1 MEIAFAPELLAGWT
15 PNELERQGHG
25 SGMIRILH
33 IDENSA
39 DRDRLMKIAPAE
51 SFVIIGSH
59 SGIEDAMTSGGE
71 LASSDIIVLGTT
83 GGRTIADSIKSLKA
97 AATVKP
103 IVVLIDHLSL
113 DSLGAAFEAG
123 AMGYLIKSISQE
135 ALFESIMLV
144 ILGEKV
150 FPAQLADMLVEKT
163 PHELT
168 PGLAERRRTMTAKE
182 LQVMQYVKLGYS
194 NKQIARVLGIADI
207 TVRLHINNAFRK
219 MNVKNRIQG
228 ALWMI
233 EHESELSYGT
243 EKQRNTQ

>member
-1 MEIAFAPELLAGWT
+1 
-15 PNELERQGHG
+15 
-25 SGMIRILH
+25 MIRVLH

-39 DRDRLMKIAPAE
+39 DRARLIKIAPPD
-51 SFVIIGSH
+51 SFTIIGSH
-59 SGIEDAMTSGGE
+59 SGIKEAAEAGGSE
-71 LASSDIIVLGTT
+71 IACADVVILGTVA
-83 GGRTIADSIKSLKA
+83 GSSIEDGIKSLKA
-97 AATVKP
+97 IAPVKP
-103 IVVLIDHLSL
+103 VVVLIDRFSL

-150 FPAQLADMLVEKT
+150 FPAQLADLLVEKT
-163 PHELT
+163 PHALD
-168 PGLAERRRTMTAKE
+168 PGLAERRRALTAKE
-182 LQVMQYVKLGYS
+182 LQVMGYVKLGYS

-233 EHESELSYGT
+233 EHESELGGGS
-243 EKQRNTQ
+243 EKQQVTK

>member
-1 MEIAFAPELLAGWT
+1 MLSE
-15 PNELERQGHG
+15 NEFEAKGRDL
-25 SGMIRILH
+25 GMIRILH
-33 IDENSA
+33 IDEISA
-39 DRDRLMKIAPAE
+39 DRARLIKIAPPD
-51 SFVIIGSH
+51 SFTIIGSH
-59 SGIEDAMTSGGE
+59 DSIEEVAGGSGE
-71 LASSDIIVLGTT
+71 LASADIVVLGNVA
-83 GGRTIADSIKSLKA
+83 GRTIEDGIQSLKA
-97 AATVKP
+97 MAPAKP
-103 IVVLIDHLSL
+103 IVVLIDRFSL

-123 AMGYLIKSISQE
+123 AMGYLMKSISQE

-163 PHELT
+163 PHALD
-168 PGLAERRRTMTAKE
+168 PHLAERRRALTAKE
-182 LQVMQYVKLGYS
+182 LQVMGYVKLGYS

-233 EHESELSYGT
+233 EHEAEFELNGET
-243 EKQRNTQ
+243 EKRRITQ

>member
-1 MEIAFAPELLAGWT
+1 
-15 PNELERQGHG
+15 
-25 SGMIRILH
+25 MIRVLH

-39 DRDRLMKIAPAE
+39 DRARLIKIAPTD
-51 SFVIIGSH
+51 SFTIIGSYG
-59 SGIEDAMTSGGE
+59 GIEGAVSAGNGE
-71 LASSDIIVLGTT
+71 LASADIVVLGTVA
-83 GGRTIADSIKSLKA
+83 GSSIEGSITTLKGLA
-97 AATVKP
+97 SVKP
-103 IVVLIDHLSL
+103 IVVLIDRFSL

-144 ILGEKV
+144 IIGEKV
-150 FPAQLADMLVEKT
+150 FPAQLADLLVEKT
-163 PHELT
+163 PHALD
-168 PGLAERRRTMTAKE
+168 PRLAERRRALTAKE
-182 LQVMQYVKLGYS
+182 LQVMGYVKLGYS

-233 EHESELSYGT
+233 EHESELGGVP
-243 EKQRNTQ
+243 EKQQVIQ

>member
-1 MEIAFAPELLAGWT
+1 
-15 PNELERQGHG
+15 
-25 SGMIRILH
+25 MIRVLH
-33 IDENSA
+33 IDENSD
-39 DRDRLMKIAPAE
+39 DRARLVNIAPTD
-51 SFVIIGSH
+51 SFAITGSH
-59 SGIEDAMTSGGE
+59 SNVEEVAGSGGE
-71 LASSDIIVLGTT
+71 LASADIIVLGTIS
-83 GGRTIADSIKSLKA
+83 GRTIEASIQSLKA
-97 AATVKP
+97 MAP
-103 IVVLIDHLSL
+103 IIPIILLIDHLSL

-123 AMGYLIKSISQE
+123 AMGYLIKSISRE

-163 PHELT
+163 PHELN
-168 PGLAERRRTMTAKE
+168 PGLAERRRALTAKE

-194 NKQIARVLGIADI
+194 NKQIARLLGIADI

-233 EHESELSYGT
+233 EHESELSDRL
-243 EKQRNTQ
+243 EKQSITQ

>member
-1 MEIAFAPELLAGWT
+1 VPLE
-15 PNELERQGHG
+15 NEFEAKGHDLR
-25 SGMIRILH
+25 MIRVLH

-39 DRDRLMKIAPAE
+39 DRARLIKIAPID
-51 SFVIIGSH
+51 SFTITGSY
-59 SGIEDAMTSGGE
+59 SGIEEAAGRGGE
-71 LASSDIIVLGTT
+71 LTSADIVVLGTVA
-83 GGRTIADSIKSLKA
+83 GRTIEDSIQSLKA
-97 AATVKP
+97 MAPVKP
-103 IVVLIDHLSL
+103 VVVLIDRFSL

-163 PHELT
+163 PHDLN
-168 PGLAERRRTMTAKE
+168 PGLAERRRALTAKE

-194 NKQIARVLGIADI
+194 NKQIARLLGIADI

-233 EHESELSYGT
+233 EHESELNGGP
-243 EKQRNTQ
+243 EKQSITQ

>member
-1 MEIAFAPELLAGWT
+1 
-15 PNELERQGHG
+15 
-25 SGMIRILH
+25 MIRVLH

-39 DRDRLMKIAPAE
+39 DRARLIKIAPTD
-51 SFVIIGSH
+51 SFTIISSHGS
-59 SGIEDAMTSGGE
+59 IEDAAGSGGE
-71 LASSDIIVLGTT
+71 LASADIVVLGAVA
-83 GGRTIADSIKSLKA
+83 GRTIEDGIKTLKA
-97 AATVKP
+97 LTPVKP
-103 IVVLIDHLSL
+103 VVVLIDRFSL

-163 PHELT
+163 PHELN
-168 PGLAERRRTMTAKE
+168 PGLAERRRALTAKE

-233 EHESELSYGT
+233 EHESELNAGP
-243 EKQRNTQ
+243 EKQRITQ

>member
-1 MEIAFAPELLAGWT
+1 
-15 PNELERQGHG
+15 
-25 SGMIRILH
+25 MIRVLH

-39 DRDRLMKIAPAE
+39 DRARLVKIAPTD
-51 SFVIIGSH
+51 SFTIIGSH
-59 SGIEDAMTSGGE
+59 SGIEELAGGGAADGGE
-71 LASSDIIVLGTT
+71 LASADIVVLGTVA
-83 GGRTIADSIKSLKA
+83 GRTIEDSIKSLKA
-97 AATVKP
+97 MAPVKP
-103 IVVLIDHLSL
+103 VVVLINRFSL

-150 FPAQLADMLVEKT
+150 FPAQLADLLVEKT
-163 PHELT
+163 PHELN
-168 PGLAERRRTMTAKE
+168 PGLAERRRALTAKE

-194 NKQIARVLGIADI
+194 NKQIAHVLGIADI

-233 EHESELSYGT
+233 EHESELSGGPEKRIGT
-243 EKQRNTQ
+243 Q

>member
-1 MEIAFAPELLAGWT
+1 MEIVFAPGFLTGRT
-15 PNELERQGHG
+15 PNEFERQGHG
-25 SGMIRILH
+25 STMIRILH
-33 IDENSA
+33 IDENGA
-39 DRDRLMKIAPAE
+39 GRARLMEIAPAD
-51 SFVIIGSH
+51 SFTIIGSH
-59 SGIEDAMTSGGE
+59 SSIEEATTNGGE
-71 LASSDIIVLGTT
+71 LASTDVIVLGTV
-83 GGRTIADSIKSLKA
+83 GGRAIVDSIKSLKA
-97 AATVKP
+97 IAPIKP
-103 IVVLIDHLSL
+103 IVVLIDHFSL

-163 PHELT
+163 PHELN
-168 PGLAERRRTMTAKE
+168 PGLAERRRALTAKE

-233 EHESELSYGT
+233 EHESELSGGPEKRIGT
-243 EKQRNTQ
+243 Q

>member
-1 MEIAFAPELLAGWT
+1 
-15 PNELERQGHG
+15 
-25 SGMIRILH
+25 MIRVLH

-39 DRDRLMKIAPAE
+39 DRARLVEMAPTD
-51 SFVIIGSH
+51 SFKIIGSLG
-59 SGIEDAMTSGGE
+59 GIDQVLDDGGE
-71 LASSDIIVLGTT
+71 LASADIVVLGTVA
-83 GGRTIADSIKSLKA
+83 GRTIEDSVKSLKA
-97 AATVKP
+97 VAPMKP
-103 IVVLIDHLSL
+103 VIVLIERFSL

-123 AMGYLIKSISQE
+123 AMGYLIKSISKE

-150 FPAQLADMLVEKT
+150 FPAQLADLLVEKT
-163 PHELT
+163 PHELN
-168 PGLAERRRTMTAKE
+168 PGLAERRRALTAKE

-233 EHESELSYGT
+233 EHESELGGGQEKRMGT
-243 EKQRNTQ
+243 Q

>member
-1 MEIAFAPELLAGWT
+1 
-15 PNELERQGHG
+15 
-25 SGMIRILH
+25 MIRVLH

-39 DRDRLMKIAPAE
+39 DRARLIKIAPPD
-51 SFVIIGSH
+51 SFTIIGSH
-59 SGIEDAMTSGGE
+59 SGIKEATEAEGSGI
-71 LASSDIIVLGTT
+71 ACADIVILGTVA
-83 GGRTIADSIKSLKA
+83 GSSIEESIKSLKA
-97 AATVKP
+97 IAPVKP
-103 IVVLIDHLSL
+103 VVVLIDRFSL

-150 FPAQLADMLVEKT
+150 FPAQLADLLVEKT
-163 PHELT
+163 PHALD
-168 PGLAERRRTMTAKE
+168 PGLAERRRALTAKE
-182 LQVMQYVKLGYS
+182 LQVMGYVKLGYS

-233 EHESELSYGT
+233 EHESELGGGS
-243 EKQRNTQ
+243 EKQQITQ

>member
-1 MEIAFAPELLAGWT
+1 MLSE
-15 PNELERQGHG
+15 NEFEAKGRDL
-25 SGMIRILH
+25 GMIRILH
-33 IDENSA
+33 IDEISA
-39 DRDRLMKIAPAE
+39 DRARLIKIAPPD
-51 SFVIIGSH
+51 SFTIIGSH
-59 SGIEDAMTSGGE
+59 DSIEEVAGGSGE
-71 LASSDIIVLGTT
+71 LASADIVVLGNVA
-83 GGRTIADSIKSLKA
+83 GRTIEDGIQSLKA
-97 AATVKP
+97 MAPAKP
-103 IVVLIDHLSL
+103 IVVLIDRFSL

-123 AMGYLIKSISQE
+123 AMGYLMKSISQE

-163 PHELT
+163 PHDLN
-168 PGLAERRRTMTAKE
+168 PGLAERRRALTAKE

-233 EHESELSYGT
+233 EHESELNGEP
-243 EKQRNTQ
+243 EKRRITQ

>member
-1 MEIAFAPELLAGWT
+1 
-15 PNELERQGHG
+15 
-25 SGMIRILH
+25 MIRVLH

-39 DRDRLMKIAPAE
+39 DRARLVEMAPTD
-51 SFVIIGSH
+51 SFKIIGSLG
-59 SGIEDAMTSGGE
+59 GIDQVLDDGGE
-71 LASSDIIVLGTT
+71 LASADIVVLGTVA
-83 GGRTIADSIKSLKA
+83 GRTIEDSVKSLKA
-97 AATVKP
+97 VAPMKP
-103 IVVLIDHLSL
+103 VIVLIERFSL

-123 AMGYLIKSISQE
+123 AMGYLIKSISKE

-150 FPAQLADMLVEKT
+150 FPAQLADLLVEKT
-163 PHELT
+163 PHELN
-168 PGLAERRRTMTAKE
+168 PGLAERRRALTAKE

-233 EHESELSYGT
+233 EHESELSGGQEKRMGT
-243 EKQRNTQ
+243 Q

>member
-1 MEIAFAPELLAGWT
+1 
-15 PNELERQGHG
+15 
-25 SGMIRILH
+25 MIRVLH

-39 DRDRLMKIAPAE
+39 DRARLIKIAPPD
-51 SFVIIGSH
+51 SFTIIGSH
-59 SGIEDAMTSGGE
+59 SGIKEATEAEGSE
-71 LASSDIIVLGTT
+71 IACADIVILGTVA
-83 GGRTIADSIKSLKA
+83 GSSIEESIKSLKA
-97 AATVKP
+97 IAPVKP
-103 IVVLIDHLSL
+103 VVVLIDRFSL

-150 FPAQLADMLVEKT
+150 FPAQLADLLVEKT
-163 PHELT
+163 PHALD
-168 PGLAERRRTMTAKE
+168 PGLAERRRALTAKE
-182 LQVMQYVKLGYS
+182 LQVMGYVKLGYS

-233 EHESELSYGT
+233 EHESELGGGS
-243 EKQRNTQ
+243 EKQQITQ

>member
-1 MEIAFAPELLAGWT
+1 MLSE
-15 PNELERQGHG
+15 NEFEAKGRDL
-25 SGMIRILH
+25 GMIRILH
-33 IDENSA
+33 IDEISA
-39 DRDRLMKIAPAE
+39 DRARLIKIAPPD
-51 SFVIIGSH
+51 SFTIIGSH
-59 SGIEDAMTSGGE
+59 GSIEEVAGSSGE
-71 LASSDIIVLGTT
+71 LASADIVVLGNVA
-83 GGRTIADSIKSLKA
+83 GRTIEDGIQSLKA
-97 AATVKP
+97 MAPAKP
-103 IVVLIDHLSL
+103 IVVLIDRFSL

-123 AMGYLIKSISQE
+123 AMGYLMKSISQE

-163 PHELT
+163 PHELN
-168 PGLAERRRTMTAKE
+168 PGLAERRRALTAKE

-233 EHESELSYGT
+233 EHESELSGGPEKRIGT
-243 EKQRNTQ
+243 Q

>member
-1 MEIAFAPELLAGWT
+1 
-15 PNELERQGHG
+15 
-25 SGMIRILH
+25 MINILH
-33 IDENSA
+33 IDDSEA
-39 DRDRLMKIAPAE
+39 YRRRLIDIAPPDA
-51 SFVIIGSH
+51 FTLVGSH
-59 SGIEDAMTSGGE
+59 GDPASAIGDQRS
-71 LASSDIIVLGTT
+71 LAGCDIIILGGGT
-83 GGRTIADSIKSLKA
+83 GETIVSSVKALKSANA
-97 AATVKP
+97 AKP
-103 IVVLIDHLSL
+103 IVVLADHFSL

-123 AMGYLIKSISQE
+123 AMGYLVKSISPD

-150 FPAQLADMLVEKT
+150 FPAQLAGLLVEKT

-168 PGLAERRRTMTAKE
+168 PGLAERRRALTAKE
-182 LQVMQYVKLGYS
+182 LEVMGHVKLGYS

-233 EHESELSYGT
+233 EHEAELNMGQT
-243 EKQRNTQ
+243 MPKPRLQAK

>member
-1 MEIAFAPELLAGWT
+1 
-15 PNELERQGHG
+15 
-25 SGMIRILH
+25 MIRILH

-39 DRDRLMKIAPAE
+39 DRARLVMIAPAD
-51 SFVIIGSH
+51 SFTITGSY
-59 SGIEDAMTSGGE
+59 SSVEEATGSDSK
-71 LASSDIIVLGTT
+71 LASADIVVLGTVA
-83 GGRTIADSIKSLKA
+83 GRSIEDSIKSLKA
-97 AATVKP
+97 IAPLKP
-103 IVVLIDHLSL
+103 VVVLIDRFSL

-123 AMGYLIKSISQE
+123 AVGYLIKSISQE

-150 FPAQLADMLVEKT
+150 FPAQLADLLVEKT
-163 PHELT
+163 PHGLN
-168 PGLAERRRTMTAKE
+168 PGLAERRRALTAKE

-233 EHESELSYGT
+233 EHESELSYGP
-243 EKQRNTQ
+243 ERQRNTQ

>member
-1 MEIAFAPELLAGWT
+1 
-15 PNELERQGHG
+15 
-25 SGMIRILH
+25 MIRVLH

-39 DRDRLMKIAPAE
+39 DRARLIKITPTA
-51 SFVIIGSH
+51 SFTIIGSY
-59 SGIEDAMTSGGE
+59 SSIEEATGNGGE
-71 LASSDIIVLGTT
+71 LASADIVVLGTVA
-83 GGRTIADSIKSLKA
+83 GRTIEDSIQNLKA
-97 AATVKP
+97 MVPVKP
-103 IVVLIDHLSL
+103 VVVLIDRFSL

-150 FPAQLADMLVEKT
+150 FPAQLADMLVEKA
-163 PHELT
+163 PHELN
-168 PGLAERRRTMTAKE
+168 PGLAERRRALTAKE

-219 MNVKNRIQG
+219 MNVRNRIQG

-233 EHESELSYGT
+233 EHESELSGGP
-243 EKQRNTQ
+243 EKQRVAQ

>member
-1 MEIAFAPELLAGWT
+1 MVSVENKPEAKGRDL
-15 PNELERQGHG
+15 
-25 SGMIRILH
+25 GMIRILH

-39 DRDRLMKIAPAE
+39 DRARLIKIAPTD
-51 SFVIIGSH
+51 SFTIIGSH
-59 SGIEDAMTSGGE
+59 GSIEEAAGSGGE
-71 LASSDIIVLGTT
+71 LASADIIVLGTVA
-83 GGRTIADSIKSLKA
+83 GRTIEDGIQTLKA
-97 AATVKP
+97 LAPVKP
-103 IVVLIDHLSL
+103 IVVLIDRFSL

-123 AMGYLIKSISQE
+123 AMGYLMKSISQE

-163 PHELT
+163 PHELN
-168 PGLAERRRTMTAKE
+168 PGLAERRRALTAKE

-233 EHESELSYGT
+233 EHESELNGRP
-243 EKQRNTQ
+243 EKQCMTQ

>member
-1 MEIAFAPELLAGWT
+1 
-15 PNELERQGHG
+15 
-25 SGMIRILH
+25 MIRVLH

-39 DRDRLMKIAPAE
+39 DRARLIKIAPTD
-51 SFVIIGSH
+51 SFTIIGSH
-59 SGIEDAMTSGGE
+59 SGIKEAVEAGNSE
-71 LASSDIIVLGTT
+71 IACADIVILGTVA
-83 GGRTIADSIKSLKA
+83 GGSIEDGIKSLKA
-97 AATVKP
+97 IAPVKP
-103 IVVLIDHLSL
+103 VVVLIDRFSL

-150 FPAQLADMLVEKT
+150 FPAQLADLLVEKT
-163 PHELT
+163 PHALD
-168 PGLAERRRTMTAKE
+168 PGLAERRRALTAKE
-182 LQVMQYVKLGYS
+182 LQVMGYVKLGYS

-233 EHESELSYGT
+233 EHESELGGGS
-243 EKQRNTQ
+243 EKQQITQ

>member
-1 MEIAFAPELLAGWT
+1 
-15 PNELERQGHG
+15 
-25 SGMIRILH
+25 MIRVLH

-39 DRDRLMKIAPAE
+39 DRARLVKIVPPD
-51 SFVIIGSH
+51 SFTIIGSH
-59 SGIEDAMTSGGE
+59 GGIEEAVSAGNGE
-71 LASSDIIVLGTT
+71 LASSDIVVLGTVA
-83 GGRTIADSIKSLKA
+83 GSSIEDSITTLRGLA
-97 AATVKP
+97 PAKP
-103 IVVLIDHLSL
+103 VVVLIDRFSL

-144 ILGEKV
+144 IIGEKV
-150 FPAQLADMLVEKT
+150 FPAQLADLLVEKT
-163 PHELT
+163 PHALD
-168 PGLAERRRTMTAKE
+168 PGLAERRRALTAKE
-182 LQVMQYVKLGYS
+182 LQVMGYVKLGYS

-233 EHESELSYGT
+233 EHESELGGVPK
-243 EKQRNTQ
+243 KQQVTQ

>member
-1 MEIAFAPELLAGWT
+1 MVLVFFTDQQAEP
-15 PNELERQGHG
+15 QGRG
-25 SGMIRILH
+25 SRMIRVLH

-39 DRDRLMKIAPAE
+39 DRALLIKITPTD
-51 SFVIIGSH
+51 SFTITGSYGSIEEVAG
-59 SGIEDAMTSGGE
+59 SGSELTSG
-71 LASSDIIVLGTT
+71 DIVVLGTVA
-83 GGRTIADSIKSLKA
+83 GRTIEDSIRSLKA
-97 AATVKP
+97 MAPAKP
-103 IVVLIDHLSL
+103 IVVLIDRFSL

-163 PHELT
+163 PHDLN
-168 PGLAERRRTMTAKE
+168 PGLAERRRALTAKE

-194 NKQIARVLGIADI
+194 NKQIARLLGIADI

-219 MNVKNRIQG
+219 MNVRNRIQG

-233 EHESELSYGT
+233 EHEAELSGGP
-243 EKQRNTQ
+243 EKQCITQ

>member
-1 MEIAFAPELLAGWT
+1 
-15 PNELERQGHG
+15 
-25 SGMIRILH
+25 MIRVLH

-39 DRDRLMKIAPAE
+39 DRARLIKIAPTD
-51 SFVIIGSH
+51 SFAIIGSYD
-59 SGIEDAMTSGGE
+59 GIEEAVSAGNGE
-71 LASSDIIVLGTT
+71 LASADIVVLGTVT
-83 GGRTIADSIKSLKA
+83 GSSIEDSITTLKGLA
-97 AATVKP
+97 PVKP
-103 IVVLIDHLSL
+103 IVVLIDRFSL

-144 ILGEKV
+144 IIGEKV
-150 FPAQLADMLVEKT
+150 FPAQLADLLVEKT
-163 PHELT
+163 PHALD
-168 PGLAERRRTMTAKE
+168 PRLAERRRALTAKE
-182 LQVMQYVKLGYS
+182 LQVMGYVKLGYS

-233 EHESELSYGT
+233 EHESELGGVPD
-243 EKQRNTQ
+243 KQQVTQ